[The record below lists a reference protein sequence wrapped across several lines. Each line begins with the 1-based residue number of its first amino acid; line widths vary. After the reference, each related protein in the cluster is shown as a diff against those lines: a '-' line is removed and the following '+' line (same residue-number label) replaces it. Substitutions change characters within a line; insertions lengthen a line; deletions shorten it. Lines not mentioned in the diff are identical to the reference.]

1 MVCPGGGTAFTFRAL
16 RFTLLPTNLQVC
28 EYSMSKFVQRLLN
41 ACEMNRT
48 LLCVGLD
55 SDPAKMPITDVVAF
69 NKAIIDATHDLVCAY
84 KPNIA
89 FYEARGSEGIRDFER
104 TIEYIRDVAPG
115 VIVLADAKRGDI
127 ASTNVQYAKALFET
141 WDVDATTAHAYIGGA
156 DLEPFLSH
164 EDKAVFVLCRTS
176 NEGAA
181 ELQDIQVQS
190 DGTTMPFYQAV
201 ARRATTWNSR
211 GNVGLVVGAT
221 YPKELEVVRGIAP
234 NMPILLPGVG
244 AQAGAMRAS
253 VEVGID
259 ASGRNVI
266 VSSSRGVLYA
276 SNDPGRFADEARN
289 AAENL
294 RSQVNSILHEKGFG
308 WS

>member
-1 MVCPGGGTAFTFRAL
+1 ML
-16 RFTLLPTNLQVC
+16 
-28 EYSMSKFVQRLLN
+28 KFVERLLN

-55 SDPAKMPITDVVAF
+55 PDPAKTPITDVVAF
-69 NKAIIDATHDLVCAY
+69 NKAIIDATSDLVCAY
-84 KPNIA
+84 KPNLA
-89 FYEARGSEGIRDFER
+89 FYEARGSEGVREFER
-104 TIEYIRDVAPG
+104 TVEHIRDVAPN
-115 VIVLADAKRGDI
+115 VIILADAKRGDI

-156 DLEPFLSH
+156 DLEPFLAH

-190 DGTTMPFYQAV
+190 DATTMPFYQAV
-201 ARRATTWNSR
+201 VHRATDWNSR

-221 YPKELEVVRGIAP
+221 YPKELEEVRTIAP

-244 AQAGAMRAS
+244 AQAGELRAS

-259 ASGRNVI
+259 ASGRNLL
-266 VSSSRGVLYA
+266 VSNSRGVLYA
-276 SNDPGRFADEARN
+276 SSEPSDFAGAARA
-289 AAENL
+289 AAENI
-294 RSQVNSILHEKGFG
+294 RSQINAILDEKGLG